1 MGDHRRPLRGA
12 GQAHGRS
19 RQGAG
24 ALSGAVIRRALAGMV
39 LAIGAMCQ
47 AVAQQSADR
56 GAQIDTLIDA
66 LKITETVEIMREEG
80 LVFGREVGSDMLA
93 DSESDGWSAVVSRI
107 YDAGKMRTL
116 VTQGIRKALGEA
128 DPGPMVGFFAS
139 PRGQEVIALELAAR
153 HAFLDPLLEH
163 VDRLIE
169 DSDLIERNVSGALNA
184 NLMFYNGLVDGGA
197 LEMSQDDILADVWS
211 QEDAVREDARDWL
224 QSFLVMA
231 YDPLSEADLEAYA
244 GFYRS
249 PAGQALNRA
258 TFTAFDRMYEEISY
272 LLGRAVAQRMQSE
285 RL

>member
-1 MGDHRRPLRGA
+1 M
-12 GQAHGRS
+12 
-19 RQGAG
+19 
-24 ALSGAVIRRALAGMV
+24 SGAIIRRALAGMV

-47 AVAQQSADR
+47 AVAQQSVDR
-56 GAQIDTLIDA
+56 GVQIDA
-66 LKITETVEIMREEG
+66 LIAALRITETVEVMREEG
-80 LVFGREVGSDMLA
+80 LLFGREVGSDMLA

-107 YDAGKMRTL
+107 YDAGKMRAL
-116 VTQGIRKALGEA
+116 VTQGIHEALGEA
-128 DPGPMVGFFAS
+128 DPGPMVAFFAS

-153 HAFLDPLLEH
+153 RAFLDPVVEEGARARLESRRDANDPLLEH

-211 QEDAVREDARDWL
+211 QEDAVRADARDWL

-231 YDPLSEADLEAYA
+231 YDPLSKTDLEAYA
-244 GFYRS
+244 AFYRS
-249 PAGQALNRA
+249 PEGQALNRA